1 MDTLVA
7 DLRYALRKLARSPG
21 FTFIALLTLALG
33 IGANSAI
40 FSVVYGVL
48 FRPLPFADPE
58 LLVRVNTSVNGN
70 TPFSAVSSPNYL
82 DIAALSD
89 VFTGVAAIAGG
100 TVTLTGK
107 GDPTDLTAGTVS
119 ANLFDVL
126 GVRPQMGRGFTAG
139 ENEPGNT
146 RVVVLSNSTWQQ
158 HFGGDPSILNTT
170 IVLGGNAYTVIG
182 VMPPGFEYPGE
193 TQAWIPLEYTDAFR
207 SEGSRHGFF
216 LGVVGRLRNDVPLE
230 RAQAAVDALARRIE
244 QARDAQGPE
253 YTLGLHTIPLHQA
266 TIGDV
271 RTPLLVLLTAVGFV
285 LLIACVNVANLLLAR
300 ASTREGEMAVRTALG
315 AGRARIIRQL
325 VTESMALGVLGGVL
339 GLVLALWGSA
349 ALVRMQPAN
358 LPRIDEVSVDGTV
371 VAFTLAISL
380 VAALLFGLL
389 PALQT
394 AHIAPYEALREA
406 GRSQVGARRGQ
417 RIRTSLVV
425 AEIALA
431 VLLLAGAGLLI
442 RSFATLMRVDPG
454 FRSAHVITTPLRLPA
469 TPYPDDERRSLL
481 FDQYLERVRTLPG
494 VESAAAVSILPLTFG
509 TQRTGFTI
517 AGAGEV
523 DADQTLDVRVITPGY
538 LRTMNIP
545 LRAGRDIEPSDRAG
559 AQPVALISEA
569 AARRY
574 FRDVDPIGQN
584 ITMTWQRPANPD
596 GVAGTIIG
604 VVADVKLRDL
614 GEEPLPTVYFA
625 HAQVA
630 VPVMNVVLQSP
641 GTNPLLIV
649 PRLREELQALD
660 PNLPLDNVRPVDDLL
675 ADSVAQPRFY
685 MTLLLLFAA
694 VAVVLAAV
702 GIFGVMSF
710 AVAQRRREIGI
721 RMALG
726 APHASVLRLVLR
738 DGMIVTAAGIS
749 IGITAALALSRV
761 MESLLYGVAATDAVA
776 LAGATVILAGTAL
789 VASCLPARRAA
800 SMDPLLALRA
810 D

>member
-1 MDTLVA
+1 MDTLVT
-7 DLRYALRKLARSPG
+7 DLRFALRKLARSPG
-21 FTFIALLTLALG
+21 FTFVALLTLALG

-40 FSVVYGVL
+40 FSVVHGVL

-58 LLVRVNTSVNGN
+58 RLVRVNTSVNGN
-70 TPFSAVSSPNYL
+70 APFNAVSSPNYL

-89 VFTGVAAIAGG
+89 VFAGVAAVSGG
-100 TVTLTGK
+100 TITLTGR
-107 GDPTDLTAGTVS
+107 GDPTDLAAGSVS

-126 GVRPQMGRGFTAG
+126 GVRPQIGRGFTAA
-139 ENEPGNT
+139 ENDPGNT
-146 RVVVLSNSTWQQ
+146 RVVVLSNGTWQQ
-158 HFGGDPSILNTT
+158 HFGGDASILNST
-170 IVLGGNAYTVIG
+170 VLLGSNAYTVIG
-182 VMPPGFEYPGE
+182 VMPAGFDYPGDTE
-193 TQAWIPLEYTDAFR
+193 AWIPLEYTEAFR
-207 SEGSRHGFF
+207 AETSRHGFY
-216 LGVVGRLRNDVPLE
+216 LSLVGRLHNDASLE
-230 RAQAAVDALARRIE
+230 RGQAAVDALAHRIG
-244 QARDAQGPE
+244 QAREAGGPD
-253 YTLGLHTIPLHQA
+253 YTLGLHAMPLHQA
-266 TIGDV
+266 VIGDV
-271 RTPLLVLLTAVGFV
+271 RTPLLVLLAAVGFV

-315 AGRARIIRQL
+315 AGRTRIVRQL
-325 VTESMALGVLGGVL
+325 VTESVVLGVLGGVL

-349 ALVRMQPAN
+349 ALVRMQPTD

-380 VAALLFGLL
+380 VAAMLFGLL

-394 AHIAPYEALREA
+394 ARTAPYDALREA
-406 GRSQVGARRGQ
+406 GRSQIGARRGQ
-417 RIRTSLVV
+417 RIRRSLVV

-442 RSFATLMRVDPG
+442 RSFATLMQVDPG
-454 FRSAHVITTPLRLPA
+454 FRSAHVVAMPLRLPG

-481 FDQYLERVRTLPG
+481 FDQYLGRVRTLPG
-494 VESAAAVSILPLTFG
+494 VESAAAVSILPLSSG
-509 TQRTGFTI
+509 TQRTGFEI
-517 AGAGEV
+517 AGAGEA

-538 LRTMNIP
+538 LRTMNIS
-545 LRAGRDIEPSDRAG
+545 LRAGRDIAPSDRAG
-559 AQPVALISEA
+559 TQPVALINEA

-574 FRDVDPIGQN
+574 FRDTDPIGQN
-584 ITMTWQRPANPD
+584 ITMTWRRPAHPD
-596 GVAGTIIG
+596 GVAGTIVG
-604 VVADVKLRDL
+604 VVADVKLREL
-614 GEEPLPTVYFA
+614 GEAPLPTVYFA

-630 VPVMNVVLQSP
+630 LPVMNVVLRAP

-649 PRLREELQALD
+649 PRLREELNALD
-660 PNLPLDNVRPVDDLL
+660 PNLPLDNVRAVDDLL

-685 MTLLLLFAA
+685 MTLLLLFAG
-694 VAVVLAAV
+694 VAVMLAAV

-738 DGMIVTAAGIS
+738 DGMIVTAAGIG
-749 IGITAALALSRV
+749 IGITAALALTRV
-761 MESLLYGVAATDAVA
+761 MESLLYGVPATDAVA
-776 LAGATVILAGTAL
+776 LAGASVILAGTAL